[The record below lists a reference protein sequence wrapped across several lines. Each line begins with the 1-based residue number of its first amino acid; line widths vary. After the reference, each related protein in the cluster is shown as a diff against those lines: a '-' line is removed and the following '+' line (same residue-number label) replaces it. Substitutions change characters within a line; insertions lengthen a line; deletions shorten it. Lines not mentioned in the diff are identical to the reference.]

1 MASEIPLASSSM
13 PLSTRG
19 RAVDPFLVMDL
30 VARANALEASGRS
43 IIHMEV
49 GQPGTPA
56 PACARA
62 ALAAAM
68 GTSSLGY
75 TESLGLPA
83 LRAGIAAM
91 YRARYGVEVAP
102 ERVIITAGSSAAF
115 ILAFTALFDAGDR
128 VALGEPGY
136 PSYKA
141 LLTALSVQPVGIAT
155 SAANR
160 FQPTPADLAACGGG
174 VRGLIVASPANPTG
188 TILTKEELA
197 ALAAAAEAAGVALVS
212 DEIYHGLEYAGAP
225 RAASALEVTERCYVI
240 SSFSKFFS
248 MTGWRI
254 GWMIVPAAHVRT
266 VERLAQN
273 LFICAPHASQ
283 VAALAALG
291 AAEELEA
298 NRLVYAANRQLMLE
312 RLPRA
317 GFPSFA
323 PPNGAFYV
331 YCDVGGIAGAGG
343 STALCEELL
352 ADAGVAATPGW
363 DFDAKR
369 GGATVRFSYARS
381 TADVAEGL
389 RRLEAWWAKRAAARG
404 SEEA

>member
-1 MASEIPLASSSM
+1 MAASEISRSPSSGL
-13 PLSTRG
+13 PLSARG

-30 VARANALEASGRS
+30 VARANAMEAAGGRA

-56 PACARA
+56 PARARA
-62 ALAAAM
+62 ALAAALD
-68 GTSSLGY
+68 TQTLGY
-75 TESLGLPA
+75 TDSLGLPS

-91 YRARYGVEVAP
+91 YGARYGVEVAP
-102 ERVIITAGSSAAF
+102 ERVIVTAGSSAAF

-136 PSYKA
+136 PSYAA
-141 LLTALSVQPVGIAT
+141 LLKALSVQPVGIAT
-155 SAANR
+155 SAAHR
-160 FQPTPADLAACGGG
+160 FQPTPADLAACGG
-174 VRGLIVASPANPTG
+174 VKGLIVASPSNPAG
-188 TILTKEELA
+188 TILTREELA
-197 ALAAAAEAAGVALVS
+197 ALAAAAEAAGVALIS
-212 DEIYHGLEYAGAP
+212 DEIYHGLEYGAT

-291 AAEELEA
+291 AGEELEA

-323 PPNGAFYV
+323 PPDGAFYV
-331 YCDVGGIAGAGG
+331 YADVSGIAGAGG

-352 ADAGVAATPGW
+352 ADAGVAVTPGW
-363 DFDAKR
+363 DFDRTR

-389 RRLEAWWAKRAAARG
+389 RRLEEWWAKRAARSCG
-404 SEEA
+404 EA